1 MSFTECMKSELD
13 LFRPRSIQTN
23 VLKTEEV
30 AYKPLTSLENQSV
43 IEFVCHGHADTYI
56 DLSSINLCVK
66 IQLQK
71 NNGVLYKAEDKG
83 QPSVVNNILHSLF
96 RQVNVYLNGKS
107 INASDGNYGYRAYIE
122 TLLNFGEDASR
133 THLELSGYYT
143 DSKNLDN
150 IATLDGGLKRAELL
164 KNSAIVELYGKV
176 HADMLNQPLL
186 LLNNVDVR
194 LTFTLNSPEFFI
206 LSDADNDKSTVKILE
221 ATLYAK
227 HCTINPNILI
237 AHHKILERSNAKYH
251 YKRCETKT
259 FTVSAKGTSINLD
272 NIVLGQLPTN
282 LIFCMV
288 DNDAYTGLKKKN
300 PYNFKHNKIT
310 SSTLY
315 VNGIPIPT
323 AAIITDFSNNGEYA
337 RAYASIFSTTGLLHS
352 SHGNL
357 ITKNMFSH
365 GYFMIAYDL
374 TADLASTNACS
385 SLLDRGNIRLD
396 LRFETALANT
406 TTCLIYAEYDAT
418 LEIDKDRN
426 IILDH

>member
-13 LFRPRSIQTN
+13 LFRPRNIQTN
-23 VLKTEEV
+23 ILRTEEV

-43 IEFVCHGHADTYI
+43 IEFVCHGHGDTYM

-66 IQLQK
+66 IQLTK
-71 NNGVLYKAEDKG
+71 SNGILYKEADKD
-83 QPSVVNNILHSLF
+83 QPGVINNMLHSLF
-96 RQVNVYLNGKS
+96 RQVNLHLNGKN
-107 INASDGNYGYRAYIE
+107 INSSDGNHSYRAYIE

-133 THLELSGYYT
+133 THLELSGYFN

-150 IATLDGGLKRAELL
+150 LATLDGLVKRSDLL
-164 KNSAIVELYGKV
+164 KNSTIVELYGKV

-194 LTFTLNSPEFFI
+194 LTFTLNKPEFY
-206 LSDADNDKSTVKILE
+206 LLTSTPTDDTAIKIVE

-227 HCTINPNILI
+227 HCTINPNILV
-237 AHHKILERSNAKYH
+237 AHHKILERSNARYH
-251 YKRCETKT
+251 YKRCEVKSY
-259 FTVSAKGTSINLD
+259 TVSAKSNSINLD

-282 LIFCMV
+282 LTFCMV
-288 DNDAYTGLKKKN
+288 DNDAYAGLKKKN

-310 SSTLY
+310 SVTLY
-315 VNGIPIPT
+315 VNGVPT
-323 AAIITDFSNNGEYA
+323 PSATILTNFSNSEEYS

-352 SHGNL
+352 SQGNL
-357 ITKNMFSH
+357 ITKDMYAH

-374 TADLASTNACS
+374 TPDLASNDGCS
-385 SLLDRGNIRLD
+385 SLLDRGNIRMEIRYEDSLP
-396 LRFETALANT
+396 NT
-406 TTCLIYAEYDAT
+406 TTCLIYMEFDAT